1 MVQSVSH
8 IKIARGIERH
18 SPRIA
23 ELSWLG
29 PCHANDFDR
38 LVVRIE
44 DLDAAIAEF
53 ANVLASGAV
62 HANVIRIAQLAF
74 AGAGLSI
81 SSKEFAVAGKNLNA
95 VIARIG
101 DVQTV
106 MSIDAKSFGPIE
118 LTRSRPGLA
127 EASEEF
133 DRKIFALIGKLKF
146 LDAFNFAVFADKYFP
161 A

>member
-1 MVQSVSH
+1 MVQSISH
-8 IKIARGIERH
+8 IKIAARVEGH

-23 ELSWLG
+23 ELGWLG

-38 LVVRIE
+38 PVVRIE

-53 ANVLASGAV
+53 ANVLTSGTV

-74 AGAGLSI
+74 TSAGLSI
-81 SSKEFAVAGKNLNA
+81 SSKKFAIAGKNLNA

-106 MSIDAKSFGPIE
+106 VSIDTKSFRPVE
-118 LTRSRPGLA
+118 LTRSRPRLA
-127 EASEEF
+127 EA
-133 DRKIFALIGKLKF
+133 R
-146 LDAFNFAVFADKYFP
+146 
-161 A
+161 